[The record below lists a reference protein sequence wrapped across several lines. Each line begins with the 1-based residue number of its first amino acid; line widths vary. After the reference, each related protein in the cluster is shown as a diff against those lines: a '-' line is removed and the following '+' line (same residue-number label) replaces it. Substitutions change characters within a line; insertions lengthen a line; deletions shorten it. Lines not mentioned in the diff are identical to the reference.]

1 MEEDPLIC
9 VDVIKI
15 PLLYCATLK
24 LQNMLTWNLF
34 ALKRGK
40 FVSFVSLG
48 SISLDPCDKLNKRVL
63 NEIKLTL

>member
-24 LQNMLTWNLF
+24 LQNMLT
-34 ALKRGK
+34 
-40 FVSFVSLG
+40 
-48 SISLDPCDKLNKRVL
+48 
-63 NEIKLTL
+63 